1 MHGRHNPTTNPGTVS
16 GSCAPPPSPPP
27 AVNCV
32 GGKCVRFDRGTDTA
46 AAAALAKT
54 MDVAVVFVAT
64 TSSEGSDRKSLN
76 LDDNGNELVSAVAAA
91 NPNTVVVAAT
101 PGALLTPWRD
111 AVKSILVNFMPGR
124 ARTALVLTDA
134 ISLTPDVSLS
144 EEGGNAAANVLF
156 GRVSPSGKLPLT
168 FPTVDNQV
176 VSVRHPCNMRTCF
189 PADHLPRLRCC
200 AQNFSKQQYPGVF
213 PDKSNPQQQEANYSE
228 RLLVGY
234 RFYDEHQIEPAFPFG
249 HVSHSTQCDS

>member
-1 MHGRHNPTTNPGTVS
+1 MSPLQPIALGDPLSCAPRCVQGQCQKPPRESCPPCDPSKPIPVPKNFHPTCHFMHGRHNPTPNPGTVS

-111 AVKSILVNFMPGR
+111 SVKSILVNFMPGR
-124 ARTALVLTDA
+124 TRTV
-134 ISLTPDVSLS
+134 
-144 EEGGNAAANVLF
+144 
-156 GRVSPSGKLPLT
+156 
-168 FPTVDNQV
+168 
-176 VSVRHPCNMRTCF
+176 HPGPRTHHL
-189 PADHLPRLRCC
+189 ADPQTCRCQRRGETPRLTCC
-200 AQNFSKQQYPGVF
+200 SDTSAQAASC
-213 PDKSNPQQQEANYSE
+213 
-228 RLLVGY
+228 RLPSRL
-234 RFYDEHQIEPAFPFG
+234 
-249 HVSHSTQCDS
+249 STTRL

>member
-1 MHGRHNPTTNPGTVS
+1 MWWIDKNAFHRCVLEVLCPARTATGQEL
-16 GSCAPPPSPPP
+16 PPP
-27 AVNCV
+27 
-32 GGKCVRFDRGTDTA
+32 

-156 GRVSPSGKLPLT
+156 GHVNPPGKRPLT
-168 FPTVDNQV
+168 YPTVDNQV
-176 VSVRHPCNMRTCF
+176 VTVHTL
-189 PADHLPRLRCC
+189 ATWGLPPPHC
-200 AQNFSKQQYPGVF
+200 
-213 PDKSNPQQQEANYSE
+213 
-228 RLLVGY
+228 
-234 RFYDEHQIEPAFPFG
+234 
-249 HVSHSTQCDS
+249 